1 MRKQRNNYRPLQNSI
16 AIYFFRILALKY
28 AYKGKVEG
36 KVIPLQAR
44 CGPEGG

>member
-1 MRKQRNNYRPLQNSI
+1 MSSQTSVVRTEECIVIANSEG
-16 AIYFFRILALKY
+16 KY
-28 AYKGKVEG
+28 VKTKYWPVGKEG